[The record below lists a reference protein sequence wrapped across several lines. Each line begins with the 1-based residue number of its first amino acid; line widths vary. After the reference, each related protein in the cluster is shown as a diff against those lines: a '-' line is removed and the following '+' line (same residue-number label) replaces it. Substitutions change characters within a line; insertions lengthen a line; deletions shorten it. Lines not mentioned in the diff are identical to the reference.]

1 MFPSV
6 LASLSHK
13 IGIFISICLTY
24 ANKYGPSLS
33 IYSQKNGYADYLEGV
48 KQFVEYTILHAGLS
62 RENDPHEYCFLTK
75 ACDPANVN
83 IAGAHMLLVFL
94 LARKNMNYSTSLSVI
109 GGIHCLITD
118 PMTQNFRRPGD
129 IAEIVIEHG
138 SLLNDERTFPPPEA
152 LLLHAH
158 SRIAYGVAMVNSSV
172 LVHQNAIEMQVFS
185 TNYVDSFYGHIKIW
199 GLYYC

>member
-1 MFPSV
+1 
-6 LASLSHK
+6 
-13 IGIFISICLTY
+13 
-24 ANKYGPSLS
+24 
-33 IYSQKNGYADYLEGV
+33 
-48 KQFVEYTILHAGLS
+48 
-62 RENDPHEYCFLTK
+62 
-75 ACDPANVN
+75 
-83 IAGAHMLLVFL
+83 
-94 LARKNMNYSTSLSVI
+94 MNYSTSLSVI

-129 IAEIVIEHG
+129 IADIVIEHG

-172 LVHQNAIEMQVFS
+172 LVHQNAVEMQVFS